1 MSYTYIKKIN
11 EKYNNDLLGH
21 ALKFIDENC
30 SELRFDQ
37 EISESEKTYGY
48 KGTSLNKN
56 QIPYNKEK
64 DIDRLCLSNAIKRFL
79 KSGKKEDAF
88 DIYYC
93 YLEMF
98 VGDYEKTRRMI
109 ELLSEFEA
117 NGSGLL
123 MKHRDHYVH
132 SVYVFLIGL
141 AIFESNDI
149 YRDEYKKFYRIN
161 DDKKASHHF
170 LEYWGLASLFHDIG
184 YPFELPF
191 EQVASYFEVHGDK
204 RSDRPYIAYNGI
216 ESFTTINKNISKK
229 IASLFDN
236 DENHIFDNTN
246 EMFARLLS
254 DKLSKTYAINYT
266 QMLSVMNSKPTNP
279 NKFGH
284 FMDHAYFSSLLL
296 FKKLFEELNADIKI
310 ETLDAL
316 TAILM
321 HNSLYKFSIAYY
333 KNDDLNIP
341 FKCEIHPLAYML
353 MLCDELQ
360 CYDRTAYGRNSKL
373 ELHPMGCRFN
383 FSNNEIKAE
392 YMYDNE
398 EIIKIKKFENDYKE
412 WQEKI
417 TVLPPDDKKE
427 LKKKMPKLK
436 AYSSMYISSSNDK
449 CEFQKDIERI
459 VDLTK
464 IKLNVSVKIED
475 NNYENKN
482 NYISDSNFVNLY
494 NFAVVLNGQWSALSY
509 FEEDSKNGKLY
520 DFIFDK
526 SRIDGFIEDFK
537 NLSLEYKLSNINQA
551 KSFAKYLN
559 AINCFYTNKQV
570 SNKIV
575 NKFTEDELK
584 IMGPMEHKRWLIE
597 HYEMGWKY
605 GEIDKNLQKQEQKN
619 IRENERIH
627 PDMVPN
633 FDYSENELTDEIVI
647 KNYNRLS
654 KEEQDKDTRPME
666 CMLCMLKMFDGLR
679 IYRI

>member
-1 MSYTYIKKIN
+1 
-11 EKYNNDLLGH
+11 
-21 ALKFIDENC
+21 
-30 SELRFDQ
+30 
-37 EISESEKTYGY
+37 
-48 KGTSLNKN
+48 
-56 QIPYNKEK
+56 
-64 DIDRLCLSNAIKRFL
+64 
-79 KSGKKEDAF
+79 
-88 DIYYC
+88 
-93 YLEMF
+93 
-98 VGDYEKTRRMI
+98 
-109 ELLSEFEA
+109 
-117 NGSGLL
+117 
-123 MKHRDHYVH
+123 
-132 SVYVFLIGL
+132 
-141 AIFESNDI
+141 
-149 YRDEYKKFYRIN
+149 
-161 DDKKASHHF
+161 
-170 LEYWGLASLFHDIG
+170 
-184 YPFELPF
+184 
-191 EQVASYFEVHGDK
+191 
-204 RSDRPYIAYNGI
+204 
-216 ESFTTINKNISKK
+216 
-229 IASLFDN
+229 
-236 DENHIFDNTN
+236 
-246 EMFARLLS
+246 
-254 DKLSKTYAINYT
+254 
-266 QMLSVMNSKPTNP
+266 MLSVMNDKPTSP

-392 YMYDNE
+392 YLYDNE

-436 AYSSMYISSSNDK
+436 AYSSMYISSSDDK

-584 IMGPMEHKRWLIE
+584 IMGPMEHKRWLKE
-597 HYEMGWKY
+597 HYEMGWTY
-605 GEIDKNLQKQEQKN
+605 GELDKNLSKQDKK
-619 IRENERIH
+619 NEREYKRIH
-627 PDMVPN
+627 MDLIPD
-633 FDYSENELTDEIVI
+633 FDYSKDELTDEIVLN
-647 KNYNRLS
+647 NYNRLS

-666 CMLCMLKMFDGLR
+666 CMLFMLKMFDGLR
-679 IYRI
+679 IYKM